1 MAAAPL
7 PESVVLD
14 ASALMTFFLD
24 RPGAEKIEELLDRAA
39 AGACE
44 LAMSVVNWGEVY
56 YSVWRSEGETIAQ
69 NVAAEIAQLPIDL
82 IPATYV
88 LTKLAAELH
97 ARHKLPFADCFAAAL
112 SASRDVP
119 VATSDTDFVR
129 VQDHIQVL
137 WVK

>member
-56 YSVWRSEGETIAQ
+56 YSVWRGEGEAIAQ
-69 NVAAEIAQLPIDL
+69 NIVAEIAQLPIDL

-112 SASRDVP
+112 SASRDAP

-129 VQDHIQVL
+129 VQNHIQVL

>member
-1 MAAAPL
+1 MAAAQP

-56 YSVWRSEGETIAQ
+56 YSVWRSEGETIAH
-69 NVAAEIAQLPIDL
+69 NIAAEIAQLPIDL

-112 SASRDVP
+112 SASRDAP

>member
-56 YSVWRSEGETIAQ
+56 YSVWRSEGEAIAQ
-69 NVAAEIAQLPIDL
+69 NIVAEIAQLPIDL

-112 SASRDVP
+112 SASRDAP

-129 VQDHIQVL
+129 VQNHIQVL

>member
-1 MAAAPL
+1 MAAAPP

-56 YSVWRSEGETIAQ
+56 YSVWRSEGEAIAQ
-69 NVAAEIAQLPIDL
+69 NIAAEIAQLPIDL

-112 SASRDVP
+112 SASRDAP
-119 VATSDTDFVR
+119 VATSDTDFVL
-129 VQDHIQVL
+129 VQNHIQVL

>member
-1 MAAAPL
+1 MAAAQP

>member
-1 MAAAPL
+1 MPSAP

-39 AGACE
+39 VGSCE

-56 YSVWRSEGETIAQ
+56 YSVWRSEGQATAQ
-69 NVAAEIAQLPIDL
+69 NIAAEIAQLPIDL
-82 IPATYV
+82 VPATYT

-97 ARHKLPFADCFAAAL
+97 ARHKLPYADCFAASLA
-112 SASRDVP
+112 ATRDAP
-119 VATSDTDFVR
+119 VATADTDFAR
-129 VQDHIQVL
+129 VENHIHVL